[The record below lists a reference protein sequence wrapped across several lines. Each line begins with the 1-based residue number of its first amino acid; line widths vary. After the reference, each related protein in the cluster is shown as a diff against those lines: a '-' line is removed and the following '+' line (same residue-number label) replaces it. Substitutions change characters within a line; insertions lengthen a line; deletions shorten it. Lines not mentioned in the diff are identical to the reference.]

1 MTGLAG
7 ADGIIRRALLL
18 ALKLLSTA
26 AMGAAN
32 ANLAG
37 QQARQ
42 SAIPAPT
49 SQEPIALSPST
60 VGCHADS
67 HPPAGRKLFAMA
79 CECNAGREARPNLS
93 LIPVV
98 IDDQHSAATG

>member
-7 ADGIIRRALLL
+7 ADKIIRRAPLP

-49 SQEPIALSPST
+49 SQEPIALSHST

>member
-7 ADGIIRRALLL
+7 ADGIIRRALLP

-26 AMGAAN
+26 ATGAAN
-32 ANLAG
+32 ASLAG

-42 SAIPAPT
+42 SANPAPM
-49 SQEPIALSPST
+49 SQEPKAPSHST
-60 VGCHADS
+60 VGRHADS
-67 HPPAGRKLFAMA
+67 HPPAGRKPFAMA
-79 CECNAGREARPNLS
+79 CECNSGREARPNLS

>member
-1 MTGLAG
+1 VTGLAG
-7 ADGIIRRALLL
+7 ADKIIRRALLL

-26 AMGAAN
+26 ATGAAN
-32 ANLAG
+32 ANWAG

-42 SAIPAPT
+42 SAIPAPAF
-49 SQEPIALSPST
+49 QEPKALSHST
-60 VGCHADS
+60 VGRHADS
-67 HPPAGRKLFAMA
+67 HPPAGRKPFAMA
-79 CECNAGREARPNLS
+79 CECNSGREARPNLS